1 MWLCLC
7 YFLVKKSTLAY
18 ITGMVSSDI
27 RKWDVMQKQSKKT
40 ASIAVY
46 SVVVRNVH
54 LPSVSLVS
62 FLNAQNRLWIV

>member
-1 MWLCLC
+1 
-7 YFLVKKSTLAY
+7 
-18 ITGMVSSDI
+18 
-27 RKWDVMQKQSKKT
+27 MQKQSKKT